1 MIDFDLLGTP
11 SPPKNKKQ
19 LWKTMKN
26 TFKYGLLVL
35 LTWLNIILFYPLTF
49 IPFPFFGWI
58 TLFILSCIWV
68 YLFLRFCAYSFNKI
82 FKKNLRVKKLYLAL
96 PYPLIMLSWFGFSFV
111 PLEWQPSFREF
122 ERLCKEDGGDTTT
135 IYNQE
140 IYERIQTTGY
150 GFDLKTEL
158 TQETW
163 RIKVKEVYYYEY
175 GTENLFEKH
184 KTYLWIDIGMIP
196 KSERI
201 IGCASINKTKELIKQ
216 RWWLK

>member
-1 MIDFDLLGTP
+1 MGVIRLL
-11 SPPKNKKQ
+11 
-19 LWKTMKN
+19 
-26 TFKYGLLVL
+26 
-35 LTWLNIILFYPLTF
+35 
-49 IPFPFFGWI
+49 
-58 TLFILSCIWV
+58 
-68 YLFLRFCAYSFNKI
+68 
-82 FKKNLRVKKLYLAL
+82 
-96 PYPLIMLSWFGFSFV
+96 
-111 PLEWQPSFREF
+111 
-122 ERLCKEDGGDTTT
+122 

-158 TQETW
+158 TQESW

-201 IGCASINKTKELIKQ
+201 IGCASINKNQRTYQTKMVAKMTRMQQYMQLVKYAELC
-216 RWWLK
+216 WGEL